1 MLLMEKKVILKEI
14 TFKPYNMLGCI
25 GNRNTLAK
33 SLYNSIFEFIIYKVQ
48 LALNLR
54 MKETLSSVNL
64 LDIFGFENFGNN
76 SLEQL
81 CINFTNERLLKQY
94 NRYVFENEMVILK

>member
-1 MLLMEKKVILKEI
+1 MLLFEKKVILKEI
-14 TFKPYNMLGCI
+14 TYKAYNKDGCL

-48 LALNLR
+48 LALNIRKKDNLA
-54 MKETLSSVNL
+54 SINL

-81 CINFTNERLLKQY
+81 CINFTNEKLLKQY
-94 NRYVFENEMVILK
+94 NRYVFEN